1 MIREPIRVCARGGMP
16 IVLSDA
22 FRVRALLTPELT
34 SLIADKVAALRTE
47 AGLDAI
53 LDGIGEGFYAV
64 DRDWRVILFN
74 EEAARHFRR
83 APADVVGRVL
93 WETFPGSRET
103 GLGRLF
109 LKVMASR
116 ETIRSETESVIFGG
130 RFLSYRL
137 FPLGDGMGV
146 VFRDIT
152 DRKRAEEQ
160 RDLLVNELEHR
171 VKNTLSIVQSIAA
184 QTFRN
189 SGVDAAVQRAFEAR
203 LITLSNVHGVLTQRG
218 WDSADLHDVVSSA
231 LRPHVALDREH
242 FTVAGPALRLGP
254 KSAVALSMAVH
265 ELCTNAIKYG
275 ALSTESGH
283 VDIDW
288 REDDGRL
295 HWQWRERG
303 GPPVAQPARTGFGSR
318 MIERALAMQLSG
330 AVTIDYRTD
339 GLVCTIDAP
348 VAAIKDS

>member
-1 MIREPIRVCARGGMP
+1 MP
-16 IVLSDA
+16 ILLSDVV
-22 FRVRALLTPELT
+22 RVRALLPLESTFR
-34 SLIADKVAALRTE
+34 IAEKAAALRTE
-47 AGLDAI
+47 AGLAAI

-64 DRDWRVILFN
+64 DRDWRFILFN
-74 EEAARHFRR
+74 EEAAKYFRR
-83 APADVVGRVL
+83 APADVIGRVL

-103 GLGRLF
+103 ELGRLF
-109 LKVMASR
+109 LQVMAGR
-116 ETIRSETESVIFGG
+116 ETIRAETESVIFRG

-152 DRKRAEEQ
+152 DRKHAEEQ
-160 RDLLVNELEHR
+160 RDLLVKELEHR

-203 LITLSNVHGVLTQRG
+203 LINLSNVHGVLTQTG

-231 LRPHVALDREH
+231 LRPHTALDRER

-275 ALSTESGH
+275 ALSAESGH
-283 VDIDW
+283 VDIEW
-288 REDDGRL
+288 REQDGHL

-303 GPPVAQPARTGFGSR
+303 GPPVVNPTRTGFGSR

-330 AVTIDYRTD
+330 TVTIGYRPS

-348 VAAIKDS
+348 MTAIHNQAG